1 MNKNTDSTIYGYYGN
16 NPIEEAV
23 YKYIVEE
30 LTKEF
35 KPPEYAPTKIH
46 IPFVRIATIDKID
59 KDTSLVYLD
68 SWLENYNI
76 VGDTLEC
83 ISTGS
88 YSGIMHVKNNKVV
101 KFERLIDFDDWE
113 KSTRE
118 ILGDHY
124 DEFMKVYKN
133 SDGLDDFRKS
143 TILKYVKSNGL
154 KVTKFQD
161 ENWDP
166 VELY

>member
-76 VGDTLEC
+76 VGD
-83 ISTGS
+83 
-88 YSGIMHVKNNKVV
+88 
-101 KFERLIDFDDWE
+101 
-113 KSTRE
+113 E